1 MQVRPDDT
9 LQPWISTTLSSRRR
23 CRIGLPLLPIIS
35 FEIRLKQASERI
47 EQLRKK
53 LPPDADPMLV
63 HYLGRMSLSKAL
75 EFVQERCLR

>member
-1 MQVRPDDT
+1 MDQYYVVLAEALLDRLAVIADHQLRDQNPDAH
-9 LQPWISTTLSSRRR
+9 LA
-23 CRIGLPLLPIIS
+23 
-35 FEIRLKQASERI
+35 RLKQASERI

-63 HYLGRMSLSKAL
+63 HYLGRSSLSKAL